1 MSKRKTIYLFILYF
15 LFAICVN
22 VVHPITVNYVTSLEL
37 DDSYFGFFVSLMSLG
52 QVVGALVFGFL
63 SDKIGRKWIVVIGL
77 LGYCLAQFGF
87 GFLNESPIIILLFR
101 FLAGVFIAAP
111 ITLFV
116 SMCLDYSNEQNKVKN
131 LTIFSS
137 CYILGTSMGY
147 EIGGALY
154 NYASLTISQVFIFQ
168 IILTILTALF
178 VAILLEDVYLHN
190 KENKCVIEEKVKV
203 TIKPIVYILLLP
215 LLILTMSQ
223 ILINK
228 YLDTYIIHIGYEP
241 SLLGH
246 FVLISGLF
254 SAASNIAIIP
264 LIKKLRNSKLAICL
278 LVSVVLSVI
287 LPLITFGIKTNIL
300 YLLFSTHLL
309 YIIIK
314 GWITPLEQNEIA
326 TYTNANNK
334 GKITGLR
341 QTILSTGNVIGPL
354 IGSAIY
360 TKGSPT
366 IFIVASMIALLS
378 LVFYIIYFVIK
389 KKTITISKE
398 KW

>member
-154 NYASLTISQVFIFQ
+154 NYASLKISQVFIFQ

-398 KW
+398 K

>member
-178 VAILLEDVYLHN
+178 VVVLLEDVYLHN
-190 KENKCVIEEKVKV
+190 KENKCVIEEKVKA
-203 TIKPIVYILLLP
+203 TIKPIVYMLLLP

-378 LVFYIIYFVIK
+378 LVFYIIYFAIK

>member
-1 MSKRKTIYLFILYF
+1 M
-15 LFAICVN
+15 
-22 VVHPITVNYVTSLEL
+22 
-37 DDSYFGFFVSLMSLG
+37 
-52 QVVGALVFGFL
+52 
-63 SDKIGRKWIVVIGL
+63 
-77 LGYCLAQFGF
+77 
-87 GFLNESPIIILLFR
+87 
-101 FLAGVFIAAP
+101 
-111 ITLFV
+111 
-116 SMCLDYSNEQNKVKN
+116 
-131 LTIFSS
+131 
-137 CYILGTSMGY
+137 
-147 EIGGALY
+147 
-154 NYASLTISQVFIFQ
+154 
-168 IILTILTALF
+168 
-178 VAILLEDVYLHN
+178 
-190 KENKCVIEEKVKV
+190 
-203 TIKPIVYILLLP
+203 
-215 LLILTMSQ
+215 
-223 ILINK
+223 
-228 YLDTYIIHIGYEP
+228 
-241 SLLGH
+241 
-246 FVLISGLF
+246 
-254 SAASNIAIIP
+254 
-264 LIKKLRNSKLAICL
+264 
-278 LVSVVLSVI
+278 LSVI